1 MSQDGM
7 VIQGDTLPLLNY
19 LQGTGRV
26 KRLEVVRILE
36 DCQSLLACAPFIFR
50 LVYLPRE
57 CNKLADYFAGQA
69 SAKAKLYVDQPL
81 EVATH
86 RAVPPYHL
94 AQKLG
99 FVIENGTLQS
109 VPAFV
114 LTECPAAASEELA
127 TLMSQMKHNFGIAQ
141 DYLATARS
149 NEGRLTI
156 GYKPSSSDGYG
167 RFYAVGSA
175 AQQLPRRARLLLF
188 GNSHCEIDISGAHYE
203 LARRYCAQAGA
214 HVSLLPIHRIRDWLR
229 VVLMPP
235 ANQASPGDFEGL
247 IKRWPLVG
255 INSDSPQEAL
265 AFLSRQLP
273 YLPGHL
279 PPDLTRFAYE
289 LHAASRYVMHHPPPW
304 CPARVCNR
312 SRAAPFRYYETLEQH
327 LTWAAYN
334 FLQSLVGFHSAIW
347 LHDGFWAAPCPTE
360 EHITELHCFLSDRY
374 HLSPQDPPLFRCESL
389 RHKCEALQSE
399 LEALPAPLRK
409 RRKLT
414 AGTPG
419 KHPLPP
425 QAVFRWKRTYQADSV
440 QAQQMLEERLAKR
453 ARVVSSAKKRRLT

>member
-1 MSQDGM
+1 MARLKSALRQEELASAFYKTTTLVRWKSVPLVPCADNVIAEARACFAAVQLAIEYHRHCLEQGMSQDGM
-7 VIQGDTLPLLNY
+7 VIQGDILPLLNY
-19 LQGTGRV
+19 LQGKGRV

-69 SAKAKLYVDQPL
+69 SARAKLYADQPL
-81 EVATH
+81 EVATY
-86 RAVPPYHL
+86 RALPPYHL

-114 LTECPAAASEELA
+114 LTECPAAASEV
-127 TLMSQMKHNFGIAQ
+127 KHNFGIAQ

-149 NEGRLTI
+149 NEGRQTI

-188 GNSHCEIDISGAHYE
+188 GNSHCEVDISGAHYE

-229 VVLMPP
+229 VVLIPP
-235 ANQASPGDFEGL
+235 ENQASPDDFEGL
-247 IKRWPLVG
+247 IKRWPLVV

-273 YLPGHL
+273 YLPGTYHPISRVLHMSFMRPVGTSCIIHRHGAL
-279 PPDLTRFAYE
+279 PECVTGAE
-289 LHAASRYVMHHPPPW
+289 LHHSVSMKPW
-304 CPARVCNR
+304 NSTSPGLHTIVCNLLLASIRPSACMMVSGLLLVLLR
-312 SRAAPFRYYETLEQH
+312 STSRNCTA
-327 LTWAAYN
+327 
-334 FLQSLVGFHSAIW
+334 SSAIAIISHHKT
-347 LHDGFWAAPCPTE
+347 LP
-360 EHITELHCFLSDRY
+360 LS
-374 HLSPQDPPLFRCESL
+374 L
-389 RHKCEALQSE
+389 
-399 LEALPAPLRK
+399 
-409 RRKLT
+409 
-414 AGTPG
+414 
-419 KHPLPP
+419 
-425 QAVFRWKRTYQADSV
+425 
-440 QAQQMLEERLAKR
+440 
-453 ARVVSSAKKRRLT
+453 